1 MKLFLASLGVGIV
14 VPGFLLLGLLF
25 LKVLFPEASEGT
37 SIIVL
42 NLYCW
47 PIAVIRYIP
56 GMRVEVMLLISFFLG
71 TVINVTLLTT
81 VTYFF
86 FRSILAKRA
95 HARSAAP
102 PPPPSFDHSL

>member
-14 VPGFLLLGLLF
+14 IPGFLIIGLLF
-25 LKVLFPEASEGT
+25 VKALFPEAKDAT
-37 SIIVL
+37 ALVVL
-42 NLYCW
+42 NVYCW

-81 VTYFF
+81 VTYFIF
-86 FRSILAKRA
+86 KSMLAKRLR
-95 HARSAAP
+95 ARSGAP
-102 PPPPSFDHSL
+102 PPPPSFDQSL